1 MLHIGPSSVCFR
13 KCLVIVFIFLF
24 SLFPWSLCSPC
35 PCIIVVPQV
44 AIFSYG
50 TDINGMTA
58 QRKSSRE
65 GATVRHTLPSFLLLI
80 KANTPVNEQRECV
93 WKSGWGRRHRS
104 PPGHFNDTSR
114 RCCLPFL
121 VPSVLIIF
129 RSAVTVTGF
138 CYLLQSQDN
147 SVYIT
152 LDYKF
157 AERIFLPFI

>member
-1 MLHIGPSSVCFR
+1 M
-13 KCLVIVFIFLF
+13 
-24 SLFPWSLCSPC
+24 
-35 PCIIVVPQV
+35 
-44 AIFSYG
+44 
-50 TDINGMTA
+50 
-58 QRKSSRE
+58 SR
-65 GATVRHTLPSFLLLI
+65 GSA
-80 KANTPVNEQRECV
+80 CV
-93 WKSGWGRRHRS
+93 WKSGWGKRHRS

-138 CYLLQSQDN
+138 CYLLQSQNN

-157 AERIFLPFI
+157 AERIFLPFILQCFNLLDDTLSLDFLWPCEIIEGSWHLIGGLGGGGNRQIKFASKYHSQRGTGWFFQCQSSNR